1 MKVTFADN
9 KNKKSQRTKR
19 KLRYTIK
26 TNVLIVF
33 KNFDMKN
40 TEEL

>member
-1 MKVTFADN
+1 MKVTFAAN
-9 KNKKSQRTKR
+9 KSKKLQRTKR

-26 TNVLIVF
+26 TNVLTVF
-33 KNFDMKN
+33 KNFDIKN